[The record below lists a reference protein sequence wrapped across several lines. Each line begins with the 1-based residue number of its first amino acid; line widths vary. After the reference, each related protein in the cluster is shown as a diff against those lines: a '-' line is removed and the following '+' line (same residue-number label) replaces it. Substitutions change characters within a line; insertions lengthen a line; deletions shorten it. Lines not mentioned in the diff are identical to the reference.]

1 MAWFSHLT
9 SILSA
14 VSSSPLVMITT
25 QLCNLPGRGGLRLL
39 AAGGMKREQA
49 LIGHLTT
56 CFSGQVWNLERSK
69 SACFAKVLVG
79 G

>member
-1 MAWFSHLT
+1 MAWFSHFT

-14 VSSSPLVMITT
+14 VSSSLLVTITT
-25 QLCNLPGRGGLRLL
+25 QSCNLLGRGGLRLL
-39 AAGGMKREQA
+39 AAGGMKREKSSSDR
-49 LIGHLTT
+49 ITT
-56 CFSGQVWNLERSK
+56 CSSGRVWNLERSK